1 MLNGWSRAA
10 CALIAVLAGC
20 SGSIDQSGGEPSF
33 GPGSLDNGNGNGN
46 GSGAGRGP
54 GNGAQSGNGA
64 GAAGSSAG
72 PGAGAEYV
80 ASESVARRLS
90 RAEIDNVLRDLVG
103 DDTAPATRLLAEDL
117 FSPFDNDYASQVA
130 SGALIDSLEVLARD
144 VAGRVAADAAM
155 RARLVPCTPTGPGD
169 AACFQRVSETF
180 LRRAFRRPVTAAE
193 VEPYMTLLS
202 FATEDIPEVDNDFYT
217 AVELLVR
224 SVLQDPEWLYR
235 IEVGTPTQ
243 DPSVRGLNGY
253 EIASRMSFLLWGSGP
268 DDGLLQ
274 AAGAGM
280 LGDDET
286 RRGVAEQMLGNARA
300 KAQLHRFHAM
310 WLGYRALPHPP
321 ELTSAFQRETNALLD
336 RVIFEEQRS
345 YLDLF
350 TFDETYLDDALA
362 EHYGLPRPSG
372 GAGWV
377 PYGDSG
383 RAGILSHGSVLSA
396 FSKFTDT
403 SPTQRGIF
411 VRTRLLCQTIGR
423 PPANVVADQPPGDQD
438 AVCKT
443 DRYAEHRSN
452 GACAS
457 CHDQLDPIG
466 FGLEQFDIA
475 GRKREH
481 DDGLPQCEIEGQG
494 QVTGH
499 GTFSGPAELGALLV
513 EEELIQECIVRQL
526 AQFALGR
533 KTDDSEDELI
543 EALASRF
550 AGNGY
555 EFERLLVDYVAE
567 PAFALRR
574 EPEEAP

>member
-1 MLNGWSRAA
+1 VCFRRVTE
-10 CALIAVLAGC
+10 AL
-20 SGSIDQSGGEPSF
+20 
-33 GPGSLDNGNGNGN
+33 
-46 GSGAGRGP
+46 
-54 GNGAQSGNGA
+54 
-64 GAAGSSAG
+64 
-72 PGAGAEYV
+72 
-80 ASESVARRLS
+80 
-90 RAEIDNVLRDLVG
+90 
-103 DDTAPATRLLAEDL
+103 
-117 FSPFDNDYASQVA
+117 
-130 SGALIDSLEVLARD
+130 
-144 VAGRVAADAAM
+144 
-155 RARLVPCTPTGPGD
+155 
-169 AACFQRVSETF
+169 

-193 VEPYMTLLS
+193 VEPYMRLLS

-217 AVELLVR
+217 AVELLLR

-243 DPSVRGLNGY
+243 DPSVLGLNGY
-253 EIASRMSFLLWGSGP
+253 EIASRMSFLLWGSAP

-274 AAGAGM
+274 DAGAGM

-286 RRGVAEQMLGNARA
+286 RRGVAEQMLADPRA

-362 EHYGLPRPSG
+362 DHYGLPRPSG

-423 PPANVVADQPPGDQD
+423 PPANVVADKPPGDGD

-481 DDGLPQCEIEGQG
+481 DDGLPQCAIEGQG
-494 QVTGH
+494 QVTGY
-499 GTFSGPAELGALLV
+499 GEFSGPAELGALLV
-513 EEELIQECIVRQL
+513 EEELIQDCIVRQL

-533 KTDDSEDELI
+533 KTDDSESPLVD
-543 EALASRF
+543 ALASRF

>member
-10 CALIAVLAGC
+10 SALVAVLAAC
-20 SGSIDQSGGEPSF
+20 SGSIEQSGADPDAISGAPT
-33 GPGSLDNGNGNGN
+33 DGN
-46 GSGAGRGP
+46 GSGRTPGSGP
-54 GNGAQSGNGA
+54 QGGSSA
-64 GAAGSSAG
+64 GAAGS
-72 PGAGAEYV
+72 GAAASGSGAEYV

-90 RAEIDNVLRDLVG
+90 RAEIDNVLRDMLG

-130 SGALIDSLEVLARD
+130 SGALIDSLEVLAGD
-144 VAGRVAADAAM
+144 VAGRVLADPAF
-155 RARLVPCTPTGPGD
+155 RARLVPCTPSGPGD
-169 AACFQRVSETF
+169 ATCFRRVAETF

-193 VEPYMTLLS
+193 VEPYMSLLA

-217 AVELLVR
+217 AVGLLVR

-243 DPSVRGLNGY
+243 DPMVLGLNGY
-253 EIASRMSFLLWGSGP
+253 EIAGRMSFLLWGSAP
-268 DDGLLQ
+268 DDALLQ
-274 AAGAGM
+274 DAGAGM
-280 LGDDET
+280 LGDDDT
-286 RRGVAEQMLGNARA
+286 RREVAEQMLADRRA

-321 ELTSAFQRETNALLD
+321 ALTTAFQRETNALLD

-350 TFDETYLDDALA
+350 TFDETYVDSALA
-362 EHYGLPRPSG
+362 EHYGLPAPSG
-372 GAGWV
+372 GEGWV

-423 PPANVVADQPPGDQD
+423 PPANVMADKPPGDGD

-466 FGLEQFDIA
+466 FGLEQFDVA

-481 DDGLPQCEIEGQG
+481 DDGLPQCAIEGQG
-494 QVTGH
+494 QVTGY
-499 GTFSGPAELGALLV
+499 GAFSGPAELGALLV
-513 EEELIQECIVRQL
+513 EEELIHDCIVKQL

-533 KTDDSEDELI
+533 QIDESEEEMLA
-543 EALASRF
+543 ALASGF
-550 AGNGY
+550 ADSDY
-555 EFERLLVDYVAE
+555 AFERLLVDYVAK

-574 EPEEAP
+574 EPEVTP